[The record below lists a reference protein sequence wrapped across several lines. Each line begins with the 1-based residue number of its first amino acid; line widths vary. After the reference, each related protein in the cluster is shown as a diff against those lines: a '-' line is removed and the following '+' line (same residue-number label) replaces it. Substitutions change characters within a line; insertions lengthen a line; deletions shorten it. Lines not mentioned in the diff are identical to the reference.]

1 MFKLRQNNS
10 LLTRSQL
17 TDAGVQSREIIN
29 WIDEGKLERL
39 QRGVYRVANCLPME
53 HESLLEV
60 SLRIPKAVVCL
71 VSALEFHQLTTAVAN
86 EVQIALPQGWR
97 TPKLDY
103 PPLQVVHFSKHL
115 YKLGIETHEVEKHEI
130 KVYSPEKTLVDIFYY
145 RNKVGK
151 DIILESLKN
160 YLENTSR
167 DIPKLV
173 DMARARR
180 VEKSMQPYLE
190 SLV

>member
-1 MFKLRQNNS
+1 MFRIEQNNS

-17 TDAGVQSREIIN
+17 TKAGIQSKEIIN
-29 WIDEGKLERL
+29 WIQEGKLERI
-39 QRGVYRVANCLPME
+39 QRGVYRVTNSLPIE
-53 HESLLEV
+53 HESILEV
-60 SLRIPKAVVCL
+60 SLRIPKAVICL
-71 VSALEFHQLTTAVAN
+71 ISALEFHQITTAVAN

-115 YKLGIETHEVEKHEI
+115 YDLGIEKHQVEEHII
-130 KVYSPEKTLVDIFYY
+130 KVYSPEKTLADSFYY

-151 DIILESLKN
+151 DVFLESLKN
-160 YLENTSR
+160 YLSKPSR
-167 DIPKLV
+167 NIPKLV

-180 VEKSMQPYLE
+180 VEKTMQPYLE
-190 SLV
+190 ALV